1 MVHIHARDM
10 EVDYPVFAAGN
21 RSLKKALW
29 RSATGGAVERGKDDG
44 LVIVKALRALNFDI
58 KKGDRVGL
66 YGHNGAGKS
75 TLLRVLAGGCEPL
88 RGTLDIQGSI
98 ASMLSISLGMD
109 NEATG
114 YENILLRATL
124 MGLSRKEIEDVTPE
138 IAEFSELGGYLNMP
152 IRTYSSGMA
161 MRLAFAVS
169 TTIKADIIL
178 MDEWLSVGDES
189 FFQKAKDRL
198 KKMLDSAHILILA
211 SHDKNLIRAQCN
223 RLFHME
229 QGQITQMEDL

>member
-1 MVHIHARDM
+1 
-10 EVDYPVFAAGN
+10 
-21 RSLKKALW
+21 
-29 RSATGGAVERGKDDG
+29 
-44 LVIVKALRALNFDI
+44 
-58 KKGDRVGL
+58 
-66 YGHNGAGKS
+66 
-75 TLLRVLAGGCEPL
+75 
-88 RGTLDIQGSI
+88 
-98 ASMLSISLGMD
+98 
-109 NEATG
+109 
-114 YENILLRATL
+114 
-124 MGLSRKEIEDVTPE
+124 
-138 IAEFSELGGYLNMP
+138 
-152 IRTYSSGMA
+152 